1 MYSAIY
7 SQSILSFLK
16 LLVLRFNWK
25 CLRIEGAQ
33 FYPISLS
40 FSLREEVAVVEG
52 GLFNLLNG
60 SIHCKKSEQTKWD
73 MHEAPSAHPP
83 ALSPRA
89 TAWEELG
96 LTRHL
101 GISTCPFWKATTWVS
116 SPKGSLSRAEV
127 CDCVCVCMCVCLQG
141 TTGSLNR
148 TSSWVMR
155 KWLWGKRWLCIN
167 ELTGVAVLCCQPC
180 PH

>member
-16 LLVLRFNWK
+16 LLVLRFNLK

-60 SIHCKKSEQTKWD
+60 SIHCKKKWTNK
-73 MHEAPSAHPP
+73 MGQARSALCPP
-83 ALSPRA
+83 PGPLTLSPRA
-89 TAWEELG
+89 TAQEELG

-101 GISTCPFWKATTWVS
+101 GISTCPFWKATTWAS

-127 CDCVCVCMCVCLQG
+127 CECVCVCTCVCLQG

-148 TSSWVMR
+148 TSSWVR
-155 KWLWGKRWLCIN
+155 KTGWLCIN